1 MPVRGAVI
9 LALGIAMVGLAA
21 GRAHAYPQFELSKD
35 QSCAGCHISP
45 AGGGPLSEN
54 GMAVAESIS
63 KFGTAP
69 EFMYGKV
76 TTPEW
81 LTLGGDLRGAAGYM
95 QTPQRYLVAFPMQ
108 TDLYAVAQKGNID
121 VHVTLGYRPPEY
133 RNEALTTI
141 WSREHYVRW
150 EQDGSTHQGLGVRVG
165 RFMPVFGLRFAE
177 HTIYTR
183 RYGGTPLYSDTYGA
197 AVFYNNDQI
206 EAHVTGFVKDP
217 LIDPVRH
224 SNGGAAYAEY
234 KLGERTIVGAGGM
247 AEFGGTHEGL
257 DHGNIFRGELSAKQY
272 LPGPD
277 VLVQGE
283 LQFVNPHVSGYG
295 YKQLVGYLMGT
306 WFGPQGVMVDVGYGH
321 YDENIG
327 LHGLDRDCF
336 DLNAHW
342 FATSHVEL
350 ALISRF
356 EMIGKGGGGPSSAY
370 SLLMAHYRL

>member
-1 MPVRGAVI
+1 MSVRRAVV
-9 LALGIAMVGLAA
+9 LALAIVGLTAA
-21 GRAHAYPQFELSKD
+21 RAHAYPQFELSKD

-45 AGGGPLSEN
+45 SGGGPLSEN

-95 QTPQRYLVAFPMQ
+95 ATPQRYLVAFPMQ
-108 TDLYAVAQKGNID
+108 TDVYAVAQKGNID
-121 VHVTLGYRPPEY
+121 VHVTVGYRPPTY

-197 AVFYNNDQI
+197 AVSYNNDKI

-217 LIDPVRH
+217 LIDVVRH
-224 SNGGAAYAEY
+224 SNGGALYAEY
-234 KLGERTIVGAGGM
+234 KLAEHTIVGAGGM
-247 AEFGGTHEGL
+247 AEISSFDEKY
-257 DHGNIFRGELSAKQY
+257 RGEISAKHY
-272 LPGPD
+272 FPGPD

-283 LQFVNPHVSGYG
+283 LQLVNPHVSGYG
-295 YKQLVGYLMGT
+295 YKQVVGYLMGT
-306 WFGPQGVMVDVGYGH
+306 WFGPQGVMVDLGYGH
-321 YDENIG
+321 YDENTG

-342 FATSHVEL
+342 FATSHLEL

-356 EMIGKGGGGPSSAY
+356 EMIGKGGGGPSGAY